1 MGRSH
6 LKRSVVSII
15 NIDTKRLIIRGFM
28 SLTLEDLEQMQ
39 QQYPDFR
46 MELVKGNI
54 IVMSPSGYESDEVAA
69 EMVAQLRNW
78 VRPRKLG
85 RTAASSAGFR
95 LPNSDLRAPDASF
108 VLAERLRRSPKSFAQ
123 LAPDLTVEVKSPS
136 DNLDDLRTKIQEFL
150 SLGTKVGILLN
161 PDERIVEVY
170 NFGQEAIILR
180 DGDILTVTELLPG
193 WEVPIADLWPPEFD

>member
-1 MGRSH
+1 
-6 LKRSVVSII
+6 
-15 NIDTKRLIIRGFM
+15 M
-28 SLTLEDLEQMQ
+28 SLTLEDLEKMQ
-39 QQYPDFR
+39 QQHPDFR

-69 EMVAQLRNW
+69 AMIAQLSNW

-95 LPNSDLRAPDASF
+95 LPNLDLRAPDASF

-136 DNLDDLRTKIQEFL
+136 DNLEDLRAKIQEFL

-170 NFGQEAIILR
+170 NLGQEAIILR
-180 DGDILTVTELLPG
+180 DGDILTVPDLLPG
-193 WEVPIADLWPPEFD
+193 WEVPIADLWPLEFD

>member
-1 MGRSH
+1 
-6 LKRSVVSII
+6 
-15 NIDTKRLIIRGFM
+15 M
-28 SLTLEDLEQMQ
+28 SLTLEDLEKMQ
-39 QQYPDFR
+39 RQYPDFR

-54 IVMSPSGYESDEVAA
+54 IVMSPSGYESGEVAA
-69 EMVAQLRNW
+69 AIIAELHNW
-78 VRPRKLG
+78 VKPRKLG
-85 RTAASSAGFR
+85 RTAASSAGFI
-95 LPNSDLRAPDASF
+95 LSNLDLRVPDASF

-136 DNLDDLRTKIQEFL
+136 DNLEDLRAKIKEFL

-180 DGDILTVTELLPG
+180 DGDILTVPELLPG
-193 WEVPIADLWPPEFD
+193 WEVPIADLWPLEFD

>member
-1 MGRSH
+1 
-6 LKRSVVSII
+6 
-15 NIDTKRLIIRGFM
+15 
-28 SLTLEDLEQMQ
+28 
-39 QQYPDFR
+39 
-46 MELVKGNI
+46 
-54 IVMSPSGYESDEVAA
+54 MSPSGYESDEVAA

-85 RTAASSAGFR
+85 RTEASSAGFR

-108 VLAERLRRSPKSFAQ
+108 VLAERLRRRPKSFAQ

-136 DNLDDLRTKIQEFL
+136 DNLEDLRAKIQEFL
-150 SLGTKVGILLN
+150 SLGTQVGLLLN

-180 DGDILTVTELLPG
+180 DGDILTVPELFPG

>member
-1 MGRSH
+1 
-6 LKRSVVSII
+6 
-15 NIDTKRLIIRGFM
+15 M
-28 SLTLEDLEQMQ
+28 SLTLEDLEKMQ
-39 QQYPDFR
+39 QQNPDYS

-85 RTAASSAGFR
+85 RTAASRAGFR

-136 DNLDDLRTKIQEFL
+136 DNLEDLRVKIQEFL

-180 DGDILTVTELLPG
+180 DGDILTVPELLPG
-193 WEVPIADLWPPEFD
+193 WEVPIADLWPLEFD